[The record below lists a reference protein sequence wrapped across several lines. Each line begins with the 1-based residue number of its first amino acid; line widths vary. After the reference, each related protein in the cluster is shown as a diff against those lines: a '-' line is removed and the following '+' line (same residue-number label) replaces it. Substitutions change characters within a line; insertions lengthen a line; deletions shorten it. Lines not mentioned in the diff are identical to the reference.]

1 MRVSN
6 FVAAASAAFVLGLG
20 LVACGGGGSSYGGGT
35 PPTNPTPQPPPTGQG
50 IVSIMGDRGAQ
61 SFSPN
66 PGAGNGSQMVQ
77 WRNNDTVAHRIV
89 LNNNAAVDTGNIA
102 PGATSAA
109 IQVPAEGANYHCTIH
124 PGMIGSIQGSGGAEP
139 PPCNGQYC

>member
-1 MRVSN
+1 MRVSK
-6 FVAAASAAFVLGLG
+6 FVAAAATAVALTFGLI
-20 LVACGGGGSSYGGGT
+20 ACGGGGSSYNGGT
-35 PPTNPTPQPPPTGQG
+35 PPTNPTPLPTSGQG
-50 IVSIMGDRGAQ
+50 IVSILGDRGTQ

-77 WRNNDTVAHRIV
+77 WRNNDTVVHRIV
-89 LNNNAAVDTGNIA
+89 LNNNAAIDTGNLA
-102 PGATSAA
+102 PGATSSAL
-109 IQVPAEGANYHCTIH
+109 QVPAEGANYHCAIH